1 MRKLTFHA
9 VLRLIW
15 NIIRLEYI
23 RGKAEAYQDR
33 PIDPQHGGGREL
45 ANAFFEPPFIQGADL
60 LQ

>member
-15 NIIRLEYI
+15 DIIRLEYI
-23 RGKAEAYQDR
+23 HGKTEAYQDR
-33 PIDPQHGGGREL
+33 PIDAQHGGGWEL